1 MPPTPP
7 PTMVQTEQLIANARL
22 AANVQADAGG
32 GSGTQSAD
40 LILVAGGAA
49 DPGYVAA
56 TLILI
61 AGGAS

>member
-1 MPPTPP
+1 MAPAHDS

-22 AANVQADAGG
+22 AASVEAAAGG
-32 GSGTQSAD
+32 GGNQPAD
-40 LILVAGGAA
+40 LILEAGGAA

>member
-1 MPPTPP
+1 
-7 PTMVQTEQLIANARL
+7 MVQTEQLIANARL
-22 AANVQADAGG
+22 AANVQADSGG
-32 GSGTQSAD
+32 GGNQSAD